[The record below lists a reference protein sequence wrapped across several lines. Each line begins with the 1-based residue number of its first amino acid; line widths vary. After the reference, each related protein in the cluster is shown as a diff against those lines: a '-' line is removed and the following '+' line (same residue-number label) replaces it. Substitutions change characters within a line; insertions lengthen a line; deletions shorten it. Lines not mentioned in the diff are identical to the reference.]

1 MQPAQH
7 RQIMERM
14 YESCAVLSTNVLE
27 SLALAC
33 GVPKDT
39 FTSRCANTASVLR
52 SNNYPP
58 LATALLDAGA
68 VGRAWPHTDFGIVS
82 LVFPG
87 AVSGLEYA
95 LRSGPD
101 VGSYEPVGFASS
113 ADIVLQVAET
123 LQRWTNDRLMACLH
137 RVQKP
142 RVDELIEGE
151 VAPERTSMVFFCK
164 ADRETRVGPL
174 DVFVGEGEK
183 GRYPDLTAL
192 EYQEERNSA
201 HYPG

>member
-1 MQPAQH
+1 
-7 RQIMERM
+7 MESL
-14 YESCAVLSTNVLE
+14 YKECGVLCTNLLE
-27 SLALAC
+27 SLAVAC
-33 GVPKDT
+33 GVEKET
-39 FTSRCANTASVLR
+39 FTSRCKNTASVLR

-58 LATALLDAGA
+58 LATTLLDTGA
-68 VGRAWPHTDFGIVS
+68 IGRAWPHTDFGIIS

-95 LRSGPD
+95 LRSGPNT
-101 VGSYEPVGFASS
+101 GSYEPVGFTSS
-113 ADIVLQVAET
+113 SDIVLQVAET
-123 LQRWTNDRLMACLH
+123 LQRWTNDKLTACLH

-142 RVDELIEGE
+142 RADELIEGE
-151 VAPERTSMVFFCK
+151 MAPERTSMVFFCK

-183 GRYPDLTAL
+183 GKYPDLTAL